1 MTRKEISQK
10 VKFLMS
16 FAQKENS
23 LDIHFCESIMAIID
37 KVEKNIKEIKDIKK
51 QMSDLKEEMQQMKQ
65 EINKS

>member
-1 MTRKEISQK
+1 
-10 VKFLMS
+10 MS